1 MPKTG
6 QPWWMPTNDPPTAGE
21 LRGVRRIILVAWAIV
36 LLFGVPNVASQA
48 ADILR
53 LQPPG
58 ATRNQAL
65 RDLAAEAF
73 AGLVAAPFAV
83 LGIFGY
89 GIVPRGKSL
98 VGPPFVPGWRA
109 PKRPDGQERRDS

>member
-1 MPKTG
+1 MGNTG
-6 QPWWMPTNDPPTAGE
+6 TPWWMPTNDPPTPGQ
-21 LRGVRRIILVAWAIV
+21 LRGVRRIILVGWAIV
-36 LLFGVPNVASQA
+36 LLFGVPKVASQA

-58 ATRNQAL
+58 AARNQAL

-73 AGLVAAPFAV
+73 AGLVAAPFVV

-89 GIVPRGKSL
+89 GIVPRGKSAT
-98 VGPPFVPGWRA
+98 GPPYVPGWRA
-109 PKRPDGQERRDS
+109 PKHPDPEERCDA